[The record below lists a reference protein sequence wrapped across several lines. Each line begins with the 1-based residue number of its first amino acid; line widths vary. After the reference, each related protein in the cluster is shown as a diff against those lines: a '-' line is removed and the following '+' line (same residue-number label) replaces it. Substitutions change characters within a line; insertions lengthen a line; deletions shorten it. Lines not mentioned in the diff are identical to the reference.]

1 MGEPHESSRLRL
13 PMHVLRS
20 VDQVSSMHD
29 SALIASVLLADISRR
44 TWGIIQ
50 LSFLVVLALH
60 EAFGASNC
68 CS

>member
-1 MGEPHESSRLRL
+1 
-13 PMHVLRS
+13 MHVLLS
-20 VDQVSSMHD
+20 VGQVSSMHD
-29 SALIASVLLADISRR
+29 SALIESFLLAGISRR
-44 TWGIIQ
+44 ACGIIQ

>member
-13 PMHVLRS
+13 PMHVLLS
-20 VDQVSSMHD
+20 VGQVSSIHD
-29 SALIASVLLADISRR
+29 SALIESFLLAGISRR
-44 TWGIIQ
+44 ACGIIQ